1 MPWFWSDQYE
11 LKLQMLGFSA
21 DGEETVQRGDMAAN
35 EFAVFYLKDDKIV
48 AVDAVNCPREF
59 MAAKQLV
66 GKVVDKAKLADSNIP
81 IKELL

>member
-1 MPWFWSDQYE
+1 
-11 LKLQMLGFSA
+11 MLGFSA

-66 GKVVDKAKLADSNIP
+66 GKVVDKSRLADNNVP